1 MVHSD
6 HSWSNLALDFDNFF
20 FPGVVPIN
28 AKAAELKFWTK
39 NDGQV
44 WTVNVFLPLG
54 YDVLRF

>member
-1 MVHSD
+1 MTIAGAT
-6 HSWSNLALDFDNFF
+6 WLLILIIFFF

-44 WTVNVFLPLG
+44 WTVVFLPLR